1 MKSFTYYF
9 NNVEMLEVL
18 QMQRKADLC
27 EFKASLDYIMSSRT
41 ARATKRDLASKQHNK
56 KKLLQRN

>member
-1 MKSFTYYF
+1 MVAQAFSPST
-9 NNVEMLEVL
+9 
-18 QMQRKADLC
+18 RKAEAGGQS
-27 EFKASLDYIMSSRT
+27 EFKASLVYIMSSRT